1 MCAYCAAGNCEC
13 LGGKNDRYRKCSR
26 IPKVV
31 FLFVDLGIPLDMN
44 PPSES
49 LTQIHFCKNMLIGS
63 GYIDLPYYLPFL
75 GTTQFQ
81 ILCILAPV
89 LLVITMLITCITIK
103 EVDPALLFLL
113 PGEHSEKGIQAAINV
128 SPPAI
133 SPSLSSPSAFSHSLV
148 GNV

>member
-1 MCAYCAAGNCEC
+1 
-13 LGGKNDRYRKCSR
+13 
-26 IPKVV
+26 
-31 FLFVDLGIPLDMN
+31 MN

-49 LTQIHFCKNMLIGS
+49 LTRFLFYIKVLIGS

-128 SPPAI
+128 SSPAI
-133 SPSLSSPSAFSHSLV
+133 SFSLLAIIHLSFPYLLHLV
-148 GNV
+148 SIFDDRC